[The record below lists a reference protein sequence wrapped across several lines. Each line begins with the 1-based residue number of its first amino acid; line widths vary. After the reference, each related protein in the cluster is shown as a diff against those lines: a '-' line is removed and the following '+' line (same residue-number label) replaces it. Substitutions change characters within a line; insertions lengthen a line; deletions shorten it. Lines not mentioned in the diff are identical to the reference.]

1 MISTLR
7 VITLSPVLASE
18 PVGADPDD
26 PAIWVHPRL
35 PEKSLVLGTNKTSAA
50 EGGALYVFG
59 LDGKIRQVLGGLD
72 RPNNVAVSGSLAAV
86 TERLQSRLRFFRI
99 TDTPR
104 PLTDAGALPVFVGE
118 KDDFAAPMGV
128 AFYLRPR
135 DKALFAIV
143 GRKSGPANGYLE
155 QWLLDTTKVTITGKL
170 VRRFGSY
177 SGKKEIE
184 AIAVDE
190 AAGLVYYADEGF
202 GVRCWPADPDAPDAG
217 RERRVFAQTGW
228 KGDHEGIAFWGKFVV
243 CTDQI
248 LGGSLHYGF
257 EKNNPGT
264 PRFVIRSGADET
276 DGIEIYDK
284 PLGKRFPHGIL
295 VAMNSNARN
304 FLFYALPKLDSG
316 LM

>member
-1 MISTLR
+1 MTNPLR
-7 VITLSPVLASE
+7 VITLSPALATE
-18 PVGADPDD
+18 PVGIDPDD
-26 PAIWVHPRL
+26 PAIWVHPSQ

-59 LDGKIRQVLGGLD
+59 LDGKIRQIVSGLD

-86 TERLQSRLRFFRI
+86 TERLKSRLRFFRI
-99 TDTPR
+99 SDTPR
-104 PLTDAGALPVFVGE
+104 PLTDAGTLPVFVGD

-135 DKALFAIV
+135 DKALFVIV
-143 GRKSGPANGYLE
+143 GRKSGPASGYLE
-155 QWLLDTTKVTITGKL
+155 QWRLSVSGARISGNL
-170 VRRFGSY
+170 VRRFGNY

-184 AIAVDE
+184 SIAVDD
-190 AAGLVYYADEGF
+190 AAGLVYYSDEGF
-202 GVRCWPADPDAPDAG
+202 GVRCWSADPDAPNANH
-217 RERRVFAQTGW
+217 ERRVFAKTGW

-257 EKNNPGT
+257 EKANPDT
-264 PRFVIRSGADET
+264 PRFVIRGGADET

-284 PLGKRFPHGIL
+284 PLGKRFPHGLL
-295 VAMNSNARN
+295 VAMNSGPKN
-304 FLFYALPKLDSG
+304 FLYYALPPVIP
-316 LM
+316 